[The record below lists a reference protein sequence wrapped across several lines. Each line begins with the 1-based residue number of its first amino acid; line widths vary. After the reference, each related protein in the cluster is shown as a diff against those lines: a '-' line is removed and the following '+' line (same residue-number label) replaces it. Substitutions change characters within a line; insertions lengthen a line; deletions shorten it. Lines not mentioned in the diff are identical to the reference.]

1 MANQSKAFDRSMAAT
16 LKKFR
21 QERRVSN
28 YLLI

>member
-1 MANQSKAFDRSMAAT
+1 MANQSKAFDRSMVAT

-21 QERRVSN
+21 QERRIPN